1 MFKLVEFNM
10 NMGKDVYE
18 MYQDIPLKESGSTN
32 LCYGLPYNVFKN
44 YLETQM
50 ARKYQSVS
58 LYDTPT
64 TIYIMYTDDIP
75 VGYIGLRT
83 EIDDN
88 WKNWCGNLFYAIRK
102 SYRGK
107 GYGNKILE
115 LGINELKKMGYK
127 EILCQS
133 SANNIYSSKVIEKNG
148 GILINIVDGTK
159 YYRINL

>member
-1 MFKLVEFNM
+1 MFELIELNM
-10 NMGKDVYE
+10 NMGEKEYE
-18 MYQDIPLKESGSTN
+18 MYQDIPLKELGSTN
-32 LCYGLPYNVFKN
+32 LCHGLPYTVFRN
-44 YLETQM
+44 FLETQM

-88 WKNWCGNLFYAIRK
+88 WKRWSGNLFYVIRK

-107 GYGNKILE
+107 GFGNKILE
-115 LGINELKKMGYK
+115 LGIDEFRKLGYK

-133 SANNIYSSKVIEKNG
+133 STNNIYSSKVIEKNG

-159 YYRINL
+159 YYKIVL

>member
-1 MFKLVEFNM
+1 MFKLVELNM
-10 NMGKDVYE
+10 DMGIEEYN

-32 LCYGLPYNVFKN
+32 LCYGLPFDVFKN
-44 YLETQM
+44 YLETQL
-50 ARKYQSVS
+50 ARKYQNVS

-64 TIYIMYTDDIP
+64 TIYIMYVDEIP

-88 WKNWCGNLFYAIRK
+88 WKRWSGNLFYVIRK

-115 LGINELKKMGYK
+115 LGINEFRKMGYK
-127 EILCQS
+127 QIFCQS
-133 SANNIYSSKVIEKNG
+133 SSDNIYSSKVIEKNG
-148 GILINIVDGTK
+148 GILTNIIAGSK
-159 YYRINL
+159 YYKIDL